1 MYLPEYSWS
10 LNIHVIFFLNEHE
23 LNLAAFLIKF
33 LNDSWRII
41 ISFTKFFW
49 RSGKTPNRYKV
60 LYLSVSNEIIP
71 RSMIWQLTLQTP
83 AHDHARVMSIGCFY
97 INLASFQ
104 IKSYLQQS
112 ADNLANTCTCA
123 RACHVNWLFLY
134 LCVFFSRMIGNN
146 AQGSSSH
153 FVTCSKVKN

>member
-1 MYLPEYSWS
+1 MS
-10 LNIHVIFFLNEHE
+10 
-23 LNLAAFLIKF
+23 
-33 LNDSWRII
+33 
-41 ISFTKFFW
+41 
-49 RSGKTPNRYKV
+49 
-60 LYLSVSNEIIP
+60 
-71 RSMIWQLTLQTP
+71 QLRTSQTP
-83 AHDHARVMSIGCFY
+83 AHAQARACHVNWLCLYLSGP
-97 INLASFQ
+97 FQ

-153 FVTCSKVKN
+153 FVTCSKVKKQEDTRKSRVLKDLGVYKGILVSKQTCYGLSIRIFFPHDW